1 METYQDGTQNNLQC
15 HRKTAESPKLIE
27 VDFSDWLFFFPE
39 CGLKVLKYLEE
50 FKKKTK
56 KIIAYF

>member
-1 METYQDGTQNNLQC
+1 MGHKITYSVTGRLL
-15 HRKTAESPKLIE
+15 SPLSSLKLI
-27 VDFSDWLFFFPE
+27 FLTGFFFFFPE